1 MSGFEELSIS
11 NQFGQLVRELNTKV
25 NNTLI
30 MENKGIYYFTFKSEN
45 QIITKKYLYFKLI
58 YII

>member
-1 MSGFEELSIS
+1 MNVFDKLIIS

-45 QIITKKYLYFKLI
+45 QILTKKILI
-58 YII
+58 F